1 MSIQVQPDELA
12 DALRVYRSAYLVTV
26 GADAH
31 AHVIA
36 VTPKLEGST
45 LIVPGLGKRSREN
58 LATNH
63 AVTLVWP
70 PLEAGGHSL
79 IVDGLAQGP
88 LSRSDPPAEMPDD
101 RSSDGPVP
109 IRVIVS
115 RAVLHRPAAAPST
128 AEPDECGA
136 DCIDIPADR
145 PGAGDR

>member
-1 MSIQVQPDELA
+1 MSIQVEPDELA

-26 GADAH
+26 GVDAH
-31 AHVIA
+31 AHVVA
-36 VTPKLEGST
+36 VTPRLDGSV
-45 LIVPGLGKRSREN
+45 LIVAGPGRRSREN

-88 LSRSDPPAEMPDD
+88 EAQ
-101 RSSDGPVP
+101 SDGPADGPNDRSTDGTAP

-115 RAVLHRPAAAPST
+115 RAVLHRPAAAPNT
-128 AEPDECGA
+128 GGPGECGA
-136 DCIDIPADR
+136 DCTDIPIDR
-145 PGAGDR
+145 SNAGDR